1 MNISVNKKI
10 NEFENKKKFWLENV
24 KINKK
29 IVNQIIRKFPHWMN
43 IMDFSKKSILPKNKF
58 FVKQFKHLKVFQ
70 IKKIQKFPN

>member
-29 IVNQIIRKFPHWMN
+29 NCKSN
-43 IMDFSKKSILPKNKF
+43 NSKISALNEYHGF
-58 FVKQFKHLKVFQ
+58 
-70 IKKIQKFPN
+70 